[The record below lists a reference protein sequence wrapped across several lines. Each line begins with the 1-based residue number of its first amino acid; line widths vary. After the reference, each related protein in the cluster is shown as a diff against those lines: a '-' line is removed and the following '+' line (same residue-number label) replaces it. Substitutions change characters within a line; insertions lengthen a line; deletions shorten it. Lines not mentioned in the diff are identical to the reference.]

1 MAQIS
6 ISGDTSG
13 TVTLAAPSVSGSSV
27 LTLPAVTGT
36 ILTGITPTVTTTIGV
51 GNTTPA
57 ASGSGVTFPATD
69 SASTDANTLDDYE
82 EGTWTPVLTVGF
94 TTAGATTLTGTY
106 TKIGRIVFVR
116 ASMQAATTFTSA
128 GGNTRVTGMP
138 FTSTTT
144 CPVVFARN
152 DLNYPGTGFFDGT
165 TNGVYNPAYTAGTSA
180 VIFTFFYI
188 I

>member
-1 MAQIS
+1 MPLSRITNPFLSSSGAGNAS
-6 ISGDTSG
+6 ITS
-13 TVTLAAPSVSGSSV
+13 
-27 LTLPAVTGT
+27 
-36 ILTGITPTVTTTIGV
+36 
-51 GNTTPA
+51 PA
-57 ASGSGVTFPATD
+57 ANTVAFTTATTERMRIDSTGLVTIASGQIKFPATQNA
-69 SASTDANTLDDYE
+69 SADANTLDDYE

-106 TKIGRIVFVR
+106 TKIGQIVFVR

-165 TNGVYNPAYTAGTSA
+165 TNGVYNPAYTAGTSI
-180 VIFTFFYI
+180 VVFTFFYTI
-188 I
+188 